1 MSTNKITLEMI
12 YEKLLVIEN
21 KLDKIETAK
30 HNIEKISP
38 DNTEKKKIII
48 KKKETVKTGSIN
60 MTIHPNG
67 ATITGDTFDKKS
79 IIKSCKGWWT
89 PEIKGWTVKF
99 NNIESLKTQLEDCTK
114 KFNISE
120 NSTELQNI
128 DIVDNK
134 KNVIIT
140 SNDEISPK
148 LNIKDELDFLDDDSD

>member
-1 MSTNKITLEMI
+1 MSIKITLEMI
-12 YEKLLVIEN
+12 YEKLSAIEN
-21 KLDKIETAK
+21 KLDKLETAK

>member
-1 MSTNKITLEMI
+1 MSIKITLEMI
-12 YEKLLVIEN
+12 YEKLSAIEN

-79 IIKSCKGWWT
+79 IIKSCKGWYT

-99 NNIESLKTQLEDCTK
+99 SNIESLKTQLEDCTK

-134 KNVIIT
+134 KNVIIK